1 MLRLEKKRQCLLPK
15 IKVFGIVVILIALK
29 DVVQKELI
37 LQKAKTHL
45 CSVCITIQCVCVT
58 NDSTASLVRG
68 Q

>member
-1 MLRLEKKRQCLLPK
+1 MMRLEKNRQCSLPK
-15 IKVFGIVVILIALK
+15 IKVFGIVVILITLK
-29 DVVQKELI
+29 YVVLKELI

-45 CSVCITIQCVCVT
+45 CSVCITIQCVCVR